1 MTPLIGQYYSAVDL
15 GQSDLQVAIAI
26 QEKAMASRQS
36 ETIGDTLILVEP
48 SSGSFTCG
56 VSTTPDQLIHE
67 REWYADRGF
76 DLFDVKRGGGSTHNA
91 EGQINGWFV
100 SKVSNLRNHV
110 MLLERVFVAAL
121 AENGVRARSRI
132 DEGNEF
138 VGVWVEDKKIANFGT
153 HTTGSVTSTW
163 FALNVSMD
171 LEPWL
176 FIVPC
181 GLQAAVTSVEESGS
195 GAGVELIKQSLINA
209 WGAGVGS
216 QPEIISRPDFD
227 ARI

>member
-56 VSTTPDQLIHE
+56 ASTTPDQLIHE

-138 VGVWVEDKKIANFGT
+138 VGVWV
-153 HTTGSVTSTW
+153 TSTW

-171 LEPWL
+171 LGPWL

-209 WGAGVGS
+209 WRAGVGS